1 MDSIF
6 NISIVNLIQLLIAS
20 FLSICLLQSGL
31 DKIIDHDGNKQYLA
45 KHFLNSPLKKTTPLL
60 LIFITILE
68 ITSAAVSIIGII
80 QYFLINNTNLLFYSF
95 ILQSLTFMCL
105 FFGQRI
111 SKDYSGAAILV
122 NYFLLTII
130 ALFSYIFE

>member
-45 KHFLNSPLKKTTPLL
+45 EHFLGSPLEKFTSLL
-60 LIFITILE
+60 LILIAFLE
-68 ITSAAVSIIGII
+68 LFSAAFSIIGIA
-80 QYFLINNTNLLFYSF
+80 QYFLINSTDLLFYSF
-95 ILQSLTFMCL
+95 IIQSLTFMCL

-122 NYFLLTII
+122 NYFLLTIV